1 MDEKKMSNKQIEEI
15 ICKNDL
21 KKEEI
26 IEEREEKLKTEIVK
40 KGNRQSKKQY
50 TEVLVTK
57 NGKTEKSTENETII
71 EEFDVIE
78 DQDWKL
84 DDKLSKEKN
93 KIYHRYTNKVNYDK
107 NNSTTTIK
115 LKVQTKEEKDE
126 GNNTKRIIIK
136 QYDIQNN
143 DIKNKNNEKLL
154 AEYTEEEKTIIDDK
168 DYDKNK
174 NIGKINYSIEIERK
188 LIKKRSKF

>member
-1 MDEKKMSNKQIEEI
+1 M
-15 ICKNDL
+15 
-21 KKEEI
+21 
-26 IEEREEKLKTEIVK
+26 KTEIVK